1 VSERV
6 WLLMGHEFLA
16 QEALARVREETA
28 ADPLSEIAFDPG
40 AAAPEIITALETP
53 SLLGGNRLVVVTGV
67 EQLRKEQNEALAS
80 YIRSPSPYSVL
91 VLVCSGRTR
100 LAEVVKES
108 GRVMTLEAPKGR
120 RLVGWI
126 RERVRAHRLR
136 VDDRAGWA
144 LLDSVGTGL
153 RELDGALNQLAT
165 GLGEGSTVG
174 AAEVRQAFPRLA
186 DERIYAFTDAVGDRR
201 LSTAMESLRRLI
213 EQGDEPLVVF
223 GALSAQIRRM
233 LVARGAAE
241 HGTRGVRD
249 ALGLPE
255 WRAERLLRQV
265 RSYREEEL
273 ARALDELARADVDM
287 KSGDMP
293 PEVPLE
299 RAVVAIVTRD

>member
-1 VSERV
+1 
-6 WLLMGHEFLA
+6 
-16 QEALARVREETA
+16 
-28 ADPLSEIAFDPG
+28 
-40 AAAPEIITALETP
+40 
-53 SLLGGNRLVVVTGV
+53 
-67 EQLRKEQNEALAS
+67 
-80 YIRSPSPYSVL
+80 
-91 VLVCSGRTR
+91 
-100 LAEVVKES
+100 
-108 GRVMTLEAPKGR
+108 
-120 RLVGWI
+120 VGWI
-126 RERVRAHRLR
+126 RERARGHRLR

-174 AAEVRQAFPRLA
+174 AADVRQAFPRLA